1 MCVCGDGEREREKE
15 RDCREFPNTKTRRVV
30 PRRCVCII
38 FVRVSQFVKVRKNQR
53 KRERKRERER
63 GDMCVS
69 ACAGTIQRE
78 LPTTRTF
85 CCKYEVTTSVF
96 DAGRLRRLVT
106 PLGVLPI

>member
-1 MCVCGDGEREREKE
+1 MCVCGDGERERE
-15 RDCREFPNTKTRRVV
+15 
-30 PRRCVCII
+30 
-38 FVRVSQFVKVRKNQR
+38 
-53 KRERKRERER
+53 RERLQRISEHENKKGGSSPLCVYDIRESESVCESEKESKKERERER